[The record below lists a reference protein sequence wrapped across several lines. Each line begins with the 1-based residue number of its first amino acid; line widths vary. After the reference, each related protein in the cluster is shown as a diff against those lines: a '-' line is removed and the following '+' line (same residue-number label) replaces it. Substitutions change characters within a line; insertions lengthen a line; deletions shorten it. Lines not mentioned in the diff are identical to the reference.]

1 MSLDVKIAVCDDEV
15 YFQDR
20 IKELLQKYFKENG
33 LAVSIDLY
41 ESGAAFCSNP
51 DNFKAYDVVF
61 LDIEMGEM
69 NGMETAYAIREQ
81 NEDVDIVFVTVM
93 LDYATEGYRVDA
105 VRYIIKDDLE
115 QLLPECKD
123 TILQKRRKTTA
134 KMEFP
139 FVGGKRLVPLEDI
152 LYIES
157 RSHQLWFERNG
168 VQMYMYGQINDL
180 QKQLADF
187 SFIRPHQSFLVNLKY
202 IEQIRNYTIYMTNGM
217 EIPVTKPRYGE
228 VKEKFLN
235 YKEKM

>member
-1 MSLDVKIAVCDDEV
+1 M
-15 YFQDR
+15 
-20 IKELLQKYFKENG
+20 
-33 LAVSIDLY
+33 
-41 ESGAAFCSNP
+41 
-51 DNFKAYDVVF
+51 
-61 LDIEMGEM
+61 
-69 NGMETAYAIREQ
+69 
-81 NEDVDIVFVTVM
+81 
-93 LDYATEGYRVDA
+93 
-105 VRYIIKDDLE
+105 
-115 QLLPECKD
+115 D

-168 VQMYMYGQINDL
+168 AQMYMYGQINDL
-180 QKQLADF
+180 QKKLADF